1 MSASFGGAEDDALLP
16 SLRRISVVLLL
27 GAMLAGCA
35 SPTGIKFA
43 QPSSD
48 VLDTETILVATS
60 RTPMGNADFTGE
72 RSGVMQFS
80 AYQVSIPP
88 QHEVGEIEWP
98 RNKADPHK
106 HFAVAATDPLSGL
119 SMLQA
124 RLNSDLAGLP
134 PSQREVTLFV
144 HGYNTDFSEA
154 LYRAAQIKHDF
165 DMKAPM
171 TLFSWPSAGK
181 PGLYMYDRDSVK
193 ASRDD
198 LVNVIRTLAASKAD
212 QITLVAHSLGTE
224 LLMESLRQT
233 ALINKGHLPAKLK
246 SVILISP
253 DIDMDVFNS
262 QLATIQTL
270 PQNFVI
276 LVSARDRALQISS
289 LLAGDAGRVGNT
301 LDETRIKREGIAVVD
316 VTNFDGGD
324 SMNHMTAVTSPSL
337 VALLKG
343 VAASGKKTDVFENEK
358 QPNLPRTFVNTATMP
373 IELVVKTTKTIF
385 E

>member
-1 MSASFGGAEDDALLP
+1 MLP
-16 SLRRISVVLLL
+16 RSLSRVAAVLLL

-43 QPSSD
+43 EPSNQ

-60 RTPMGNADFTGE
+60 RTPLGNADFSGE

-88 QHEVGEIEWP
+88 RHETGEIEWP
-98 RNKADPHK
+98 RNKADPRK
-106 HFAVAATDPLSGL
+106 HFAVAATEPLSGL
-119 SMLQA
+119 PMLQA
-124 RLNSDLAGLP
+124 RVNSDLASLP
-134 PSQREVTLFV
+134 PSEREVTLFV

-171 TLFSWPSAGK
+171 TLFSWPSAGN

-198 LVNVIRTLAASKAD
+198 LVKVIRALASSKAD

-224 LLMESLRQT
+224 LLMESLRQA
-233 ALINKGHLPAKLK
+233 ALTNKGRLPAKLK
-246 SVILISP
+246 TVILISP
-253 DIDMDVFNS
+253 DIDMDVFNN
-262 QLATIQTL
+262 QLAAIKTL
-270 PQNFVI
+270 PKDFVI
-276 LVSARDRALQISS
+276 VVSARDRALQLSS
-289 LLAGDAGRVGNT
+289 FLAGDTGRVGNT
-301 LDETRIKREGIAVVD
+301 LDETRIKREGIIVVD
-316 VTNFDGGD
+316 VTKFDGGD

-343 VAASGKKTDVFENEK
+343 VAASGKKTGVFDNEHHT
-358 QPNLPRTFVNTATMP
+358 NLPLTFVNTATLP

-385 E
+385 K